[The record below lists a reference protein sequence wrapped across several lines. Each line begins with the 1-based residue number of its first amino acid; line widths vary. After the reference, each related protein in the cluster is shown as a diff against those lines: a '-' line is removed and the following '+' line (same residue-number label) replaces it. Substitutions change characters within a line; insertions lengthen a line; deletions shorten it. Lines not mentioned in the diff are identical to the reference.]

1 MNEIR
6 EKELLQALSDVCVE
20 GNYKKGKELAEV
32 AMSEGLDPIKAILD
46 GLTMGMGRIGKLF
59 ELKEAFV
66 PEMLLAAKVMDQ
78 AIEVIKPHLTAPME
92 NKGTVVIGTVKGDI
106 HDVGK
111 RLVALMLRNLGFTVH
126 DIGVNVA
133 REAFVAKA
141 RETNADFIC
150 MSALMTT
157 TMQNMITNVEFFKVQ
172 GLRTQLKIM
181 VGGAPVT
188 PQFAGMTGADGTAPD
203 AFAAVNRAKE
213 LAKQLE
219 AERAAA
225 HAAGNEPKLVET
237 VKAS

>member
-1 MNEIR
+1 
-6 EKELLQALSDVCVE
+6 
-20 GNYKKGKELAEV
+20 
-32 AMSEGLDPIKAILD
+32 
-46 GLTMGMGRIGKLF
+46 
-59 ELKEAFV
+59 
-66 PEMLLAAKVMDQ
+66 
-78 AIEVIKPHLTAPME
+78 
-92 NKGTVVIGTVKGDI
+92 
-106 HDVGK
+106 
-111 RLVALMLRNLGFTVH
+111 
-126 DIGVNVA
+126 
-133 REAFVAKA
+133 
-141 RETNADFIC
+141 

-237 VKAS
+237 AKAS